1 MINKLKKELDLFW
14 EWSKITPEIY
24 SKLGWVNTEYE
35 AEWEYPKLATLYNET
50 IMLLVTGNK
59 TNEDYNLILEVIAID
74 NEGGYILDEC
84 ELYLTYNELELLIIN
99 GIKHIQPEAR
109 WQIAQLIGKIG
120 TKEFDK
126 YLLSMINDSHKYTQR
141 LALISL
147 KEINPS
153 LSENILF
160 DKLTESDDYIRW
172 VSIKMLKELNST
184 RVREAIN
191 ILKDDKFENII
202 NEIKDLI

>member
-1 MINKLKKELDLFW
+1 
-14 EWSKITPEIY
+14 
-24 SKLGWVNTEYE
+24 
-35 AEWEYPKLATLYNET
+35 
-50 IMLLVTGNK
+50 
-59 TNEDYNLILEVIAID
+59 
-74 NEGGYILDEC
+74 
-84 ELYLTYNELELLIIN
+84 
-99 GIKHIQPEAR
+99 
-109 WQIAQLIGKIG
+109 
-120 TKEFDK
+120 
-126 YLLSMINDSHKYTQR
+126 MINDSHKYTQR